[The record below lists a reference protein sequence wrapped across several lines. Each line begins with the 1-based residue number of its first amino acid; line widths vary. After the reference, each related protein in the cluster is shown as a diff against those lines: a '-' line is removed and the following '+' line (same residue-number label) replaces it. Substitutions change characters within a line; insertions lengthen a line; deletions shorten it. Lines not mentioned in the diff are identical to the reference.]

1 MSTGNNEKK
10 EFYSIGDVAEITGIK
25 PTVLRFWETE
35 FKELS
40 PIKNKFGHRVY
51 YESDI
56 EIVLK
61 IKNLLY
67 NEGLTIKGAKNI
79 LENSNHKEH
88 LDTKFLKKKLNDIL
102 DLLNPKE

>member
-1 MSTGNNEKK
+1 MSTGNNEKNK
-10 EFYSIGDVAEITGIK
+10 LYSIGEVAEITGIK

-56 EIVLK
+56 DIILK

-79 LENSNHKEH
+79 LENSNSKDHI
-88 LDTKFLKKKLNDIL
+88 DTKVLKKKLNEIL
-102 DLLNPKE
+102 DLLNSKE